1 MHYNYVIWNFLGYS
15 QPLVATHIQAC
26 RQGLLVSYLILL
38 RDLVPA
44 LFSALLI
51 YHSPK
56 VFVLFICIH
65 FYTPLLSPFRPGNSY
80 PTKPL
85 LEWGKEDS
93 ILTFQSWKLTLLL
106 TTSMLFTGTNTPRKA
121 ERIGMEEIIRNEFGH
136 SVDSLLFVFR
146 SVELVKTAMNSWNFQ
161 LLEFPDVFK
170 LSLKNTYLQC
180 MFFLRK
186 REKRSGF
193 Y

>member
-1 MHYNYVIWNFLGYS
+1 MLIMHYNYVIWNFLGYN
-15 QPLVATHIQAC
+15 QPLIATRIQAG

-38 RDLVPA
+38 HDLVPT

-65 FYTPLLSPFRPGNSY
+65 FYTPALSPFRPGNSY

-85 LEWGKEDS
+85 LVWGKEDS

-106 TTSMLFTGTNTPRKA
+106 TTSMLFTGTNTRRKA
-121 ERIGMEEIIRNEFGH
+121 ERIGWKKSSAM
-136 SVDSLLFVFR
+136 SLG
-146 SVELVKTAMNSWNFQ
+146 MQ
-161 LLEFPDVFK
+161 LTLSF
-170 LSLKNTYLQC
+170 LSLDQWN
-180 MFFLRK
+180 
-186 REKRSGF
+186 
-193 Y
+193 